1 MIHAVGRDT
10 RWLTVGRYA
19 VDAMRQVLGTIS
31 MDGVVVI
38 GEGEKDEAPML
49 YRGEV
54 IGDGRSP
61 RVEIAVDPLDG
72 TTLCAKGMNG
82 AISVLALA
90 ERGALFDPGPAV
102 YMEKLAVGPEAAGRV
117 HLGWSVA
124 QNLQAVAAATGKE
137 VSELVVVMLDRPRHA
152 HLLQQCREAGAHVKL
167 ISDGDVA
174 ASIAVATP
182 GHNCDMLLGIGGTPE
197 GIISAC
203 ALKCLGGEIQGRLW
217 PRDEAEREAIQAAGY
232 DISKILTT
240 DDLAAGEEIFFA
252 ATGVSDG
259 DFLQGVRFHAGGAE
273 TNSLVMRTRS
283 GTVRKI
289 STAHRWDRAGATNP
303 RASHS

>member
-1 MIHAVGRDT
+1 LEIQVRARRHEYKQDNPLLPP
-10 RWLTVGRYA
+10 LTS
-19 VDAMRQVLGTIS
+19 L
-31 MDGVVVI
+31 
-38 GEGEKDEAPML
+38 
-49 YRGEV
+49 
-54 IGDGRSP
+54 
-61 RVEIAVDPLDG
+61 PLE
-72 TTLCAKGMNG
+72 M
-82 AISVLALA
+82 
-90 ERGALFDPGPAV
+90 
-102 YMEKLAVGPEAAGRV
+102 
-117 HLGWSVA
+117 
-124 QNLQAVAAATGKE
+124 
-137 VSELVVVMLDRPRHA
+137 
-152 HLLQQCREAGAHVKL
+152 
-167 ISDGDVA
+167 
-174 ASIAVATP
+174 AVATWNSAQKSRFSQAH
-182 GHNCDMLLGIGGTPE
+182 GRQQAKREAAHLSVGIARPAE
-197 GIISAC
+197 YLAPS
-203 ALKCLGGEIQGRLW
+203 QGRLW